1 MDEQLE
7 QLAQAVAGRLFIGVE
22 ISGRHVH
29 LTDPQAHT
37 LFGHSLTPQ
46 RPLSQ
51 PGQFLAKERLELVG
65 PKGSLARVAVL
76 GPARREA
83 QVEISLTD
91 GLKLGIEPPIRLSG
105 STQGT
110 PGITLKGPL
119 GELHL
124 ASGVLAAQRHI
135 HLPPE
140 EAARRGL
147 TDGQNVKLKIFSQR
161 SLVFD
166 DVVVRVSDQFA
177 PWAHID
183 CDEANACALRPGDL
197 GLIVHG

>member
-65 PKGSLARVAVL
+65 PKGSIARVAVL

-91 GLKLGIEPPIRLSG
+91 GHS
-105 STQGT
+105 
-110 PGITLKGPL
+110 
-119 GELHL
+119 
-124 ASGVLAAQRHI
+124 
-135 HLPPE
+135 
-140 EAARRGL
+140 
-147 TDGQNVKLKIFSQR
+147 
-161 SLVFD
+161 
-166 DVVVRVSDQFA
+166 
-177 PWAHID
+177 
-183 CDEANACALRPGDL
+183 
-197 GLIVHG
+197 